1 MQINK
6 VAVKSCGNEHRGQT
20 LLNGAVGVFKKVA
33 VYPKNRTPLFIED
46 RIKPLYTTAP
56 FSTPGKLRDGYDD
69 MEQYGDLG
77 QYTDY
82 ISGSTEPSSY
92 TYTQSDSLYKMTGS
106 GGVGFHMLDKDSN
119 FVYAANALT
128 FYIPSSIT
136 TEFTIYSVDADGT
149 LHEVEK
155 AGEGTEYVTLTK
167 AGTLSDS
174 LTTEAIKAVI
184 SGPINSTDIKYLR
197 ELINE
202 RSLLSIDLSAA
213 TIKSGGTAYYENYRC
228 PANTIGNYAFYNCKN
243 LNNIVIP
250 ESVTKINTNA
260 FANSGLTGVY
270 IPESV
275 TAVNDDA
282 FAYCNSLEQVVIG
295 SKMKTLSKGSFYSS
309 PVKDVYVYATTPPN
323 VDAPYIFSSNPTIHV
338 YKASL
343 EAYKAS
349 KWADYAGKIVGDLD
363 NYTAIETPVADEDN
377 IDEANAPIY
386 DLSGRK
392 VKELQPGKMYISKGK
407 KFIAK

>member
-106 GGVGFHMLDKDSN
+106 GGVGFLMLDKDSN
-119 FVYAANALT
+119 LVYAANALT

-155 AGEGTEYVTLTK
+155 GGNGTEYITLTK

-174 LTTEAIKAVI
+174 LSAEAIKAVI
-184 SGPINSTDIKYLR
+184 SGPINGNDIKYMR
-197 ELINE
+197 QLINE
-202 RSLLSIDLSAA
+202 GSLSSIDLTNA
-213 TIKSGGTAYYENYRC
+213 KVNGGGKYDDTHTSVTNA
-228 PANTIGNYAFYNCKN
+228 IGASAFYNCKN
-243 LNNIVIP
+243 LINFNIP
-250 ESVTKINTNA
+250 ESVTKIYANA

-295 SKMKTLSKGSFYSS
+295 SKLKTLAKGAFYSS
-309 PVKDVYVYATTPPN
+309 PVKDVYVFATTPPN
-323 VDAPYIFSSNPTIHV
+323 VDASYIFSSNPTVHV

-343 EAYKAS
+343 DAYKAS

-363 NYTAIETPVADEDN
+363 NYTAIETPVADEYS

-386 DLSGRK
+386 DLSGRR
-392 VKELQPGKMYISKGK
+392 VKELKAGKMYISKGK